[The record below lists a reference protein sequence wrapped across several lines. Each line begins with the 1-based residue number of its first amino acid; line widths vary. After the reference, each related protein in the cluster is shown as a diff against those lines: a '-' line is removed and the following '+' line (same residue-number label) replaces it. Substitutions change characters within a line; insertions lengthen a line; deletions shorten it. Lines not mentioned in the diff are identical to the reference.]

1 MLIVGIV
8 RGLSVLNIWVKCEEA
23 VGGLPVPEPEPEP
36 ELEPEPDP
44 ELVPDLVE
52 SGVGGGVGPGVGGS
66 AVGSNTM
73 LIEKDSKIS
82 RSTADTKGL
91 IISYSTK

>member
-1 MLIVGIV
+1 M
-8 RGLSVLNIWVKCEEA
+8 KCEEA
-23 VGGLPVPEPEPEP
+23 VGGLPEP
-36 ELEPEPDP
+36 ELELEPDP
-44 ELVPDLVE
+44 EPEPDLVE

-82 RSTADTKGL
+82 RSTADKQGPTVTALNNYDGAQIL
-91 IISYSTK
+91 NTSDHTYILPIY